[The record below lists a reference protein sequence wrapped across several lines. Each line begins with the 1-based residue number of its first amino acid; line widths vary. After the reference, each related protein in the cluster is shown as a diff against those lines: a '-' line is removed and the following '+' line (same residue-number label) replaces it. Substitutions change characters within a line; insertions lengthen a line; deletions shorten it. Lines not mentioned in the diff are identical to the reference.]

1 MRPRQIVSIT
11 LAALILVVPA
21 VFAQQGAAD
30 GEWRSFAGDLG
41 STKYSGLDQIDA
53 DNVDQLQ
60 VAWRR
65 PIVDPSFR
73 EMGPNLRFSN
83 MSSAA
88 PLIIDGVGYVPNA

>member
-11 LAALILVVPA
+11 LAALILGVPA

-53 DNVDQLQ
+53 DNVGGLQL
-60 VAWRR
+60 VWSRA
-65 PIVDPSFR
+65 
-73 EMGPNLRFSN
+73 MN
-83 MSSAA
+83 
-88 PLIIDGVGYVPNA
+88 DGY